1 LEEIR
6 IDKWLWAVRMYKTR
20 NQASEA
26 CRAGRVKIDGI
37 TVKPSRVVREGNR
50 IEVTQPPLKRTVE
63 VKALLKN
70 RIGAKLVED
79 YLIDHTSKEEYEK
92 LLFIR
97 EMKTE
102 HRDRGTG
109 RPTKKERRNIDKL
122 KAP

>member
-1 LEEIR
+1 MEEIR

-102 HRDRGTG
+102 HRDRGAG